1 MKYPN
6 FVATCVGCKDS
17 KSKNLSQIQGNKG
30 YFLIEQESSR
40 VVDVVS
46 NFGSNFSGLATTYS
60 VQENSNG
67 MHYELKDFL
76 EIVEN
81 NDYEACWNLLDYSLD
96 VLEVIEACRKDA
108 GVVFAADNK

>member
-1 MKYPN
+1 
-6 FVATCVGCKDS
+6 
-17 KSKNLSQIQGNKG
+17 
-30 YFLIEQESSR
+30 
-40 VVDVVS
+40 
-46 NFGSNFSGLATTYS
+46 
-60 VQENSNG
+60 

-96 VLEVIEACRKDA
+96 VMEVIEACRKDA